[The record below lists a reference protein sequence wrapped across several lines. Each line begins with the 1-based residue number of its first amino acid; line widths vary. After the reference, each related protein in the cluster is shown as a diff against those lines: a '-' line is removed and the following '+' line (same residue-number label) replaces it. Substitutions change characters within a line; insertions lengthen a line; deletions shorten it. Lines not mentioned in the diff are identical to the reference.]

1 MLLQRGFAMPKVE
14 ALSDVKRGKRLLYLV
29 KVHQLHLVVGDL
41 LLVGALEHEGDGVSL
56 VLSLDSDDVVVG
68 STPRMQ
74 DKVGPRKT
82 LPSALNLL
90 LRPENL

>member
-1 MLLQRGFAMPKVE
+1 MKCRELRYNRTYKE
-14 ALSDVKRGKRLLYLV
+14 RGKRLLYLV
-29 KVHQLHLVVGDL
+29 EVHQLHLVVGDL

-74 DKVGPRKT
+74 DKIGPRK
-82 LPSALNLL
+82 LCYLH
-90 LRPENL
+90 

>member
-1 MLLQRGFAMPKVE
+1 MYKE
-14 ALSDVKRGKRLLYLV
+14 ANVSYLV

-56 VLSLDSDDVVVG
+56 VLSLNSDDVVVG

-74 DKVGPRKT
+74 NKIGHEKT
-82 LPSALNLL
+82 LLFTPSLL
-90 LRPENL
+90 FQT